1 MDRGFPLLPGA
12 EEVARDL
19 QWIAPRTRLGRG
31 LGVQG
36 RPVAQRQQPQAQ
48 AKQDQGRA
56 KSADRDRE
64 EGGGQSRH
72 QGARVAKDAG
82 EGREAGRQ
90 TGEPRQGGL
99 LKPAA
104 GGSGPRKGTA
114 RGRRTLKGT
123 GLLGEVCR
131 GVNWNIR
138 RLFPLLQLAPFLEF
152 PVCLT
157 HADTP
162 GTWRTGLVPLE
173 NGAAKT
179 VQRTQCGHPALP

>member
-1 MDRGFPLLPGA
+1 MVSPSCQVRRKSPEIFSGSRPAPASAGAWACRDAPWPNASSPRPRQNRTKAGRSRRIATERREGVSPG
-12 EEVARDL
+12 
-19 QWIAPRTRLGRG
+19 TRVLVWPKTQGRG
-31 LGVQG
+31 
-36 RPVAQRQQPQAQ
+36 
-48 AKQDQGRA
+48 
-56 KSADRDRE
+56 
-64 EGGGQSRH
+64 
-72 QGARVAKDAG
+72 
-82 EGREAGRQ
+82 GRQ
-90 TGEPRQGGL
+90 DDRQGNPVRGGL